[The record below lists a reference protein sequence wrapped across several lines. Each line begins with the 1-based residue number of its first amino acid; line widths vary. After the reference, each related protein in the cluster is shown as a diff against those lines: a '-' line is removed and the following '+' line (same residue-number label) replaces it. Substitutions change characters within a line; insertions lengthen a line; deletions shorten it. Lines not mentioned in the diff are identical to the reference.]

1 MQWKTIEPTKL
12 NELISA
18 NTPIY
23 ILNTSNYTNGR
34 MAIIISF
41 IDGTRRRQFTVP
53 PTFIPMCITDAIPH
67 KEVSNPDFLDLLN
80 KRIVTLVDAQQAQE
94 YLKTPEAVEEFHAI
108 VLSEHS
114 SKAQGINLEMNVKK
128 SFSSAAALT
137 ADVEEVINN
146 SAVSAK
152 VRAFM
157 DDLSAGTITSKQVL
171 SECKRHAE
179 SFTDVDLQYIK
190 ENSKD
195 LELAKWV
202 EGKLIDKSSDIGAA
216 SQLKKPAKPS
226 ALNRAMTKK
235 PAATKKATVGDD
247 EPENEEE
254 ELELARGMAM
264 AQSSQAIN
272 GKIPDAEFVK
282 MMNKRK

>member
-1 MQWKTIEPTKL
+1 MQWKVIEPTRL
-12 NELISA
+12 NEMIQS

-80 KRIVTLVDAQQAQE
+80 KRIITIVDTKQAQE
-94 YLKTPEAVEEFHAI
+94 YLKTQEAQEEFHAI
-108 VLSEHS
+108 ILSEHS
-114 SKAQGINLEMNVKK
+114 QKAQGVNLEMGVKK
-128 SFSSAAALT
+128 SFSSAAQLT
-137 ADVEEVINN
+137 AEVEE
-146 SAVSAK
+146 AVSDVQISTK

-157 DDLSAGTITSKQVL
+157 DDLAAGTITSKQAL
-171 SECKRHAE
+171 SECKRHGE
-179 SFTDVDLQYIK
+179 SFSDLDLHYIR

-202 EGKLIDKSSDIGAA
+202 EGKLIDRSSDIGTKAPKA
-216 SQLKKPAKPS
+216 VKQQS
-226 ALNRAMTKK
+226 ALNRAMAGKK
-235 PAATKKATVGDD
+235 GLKSSRDDDD
-247 EPENEEE
+247 EPTTAEEQA
-254 ELELARGMAM
+254 ELARGMAM
-264 AQSSQAIN
+264 AQSQQNTS
-272 GKIPDAEFVK
+272 GRIPDAEYMK
-282 MMNKRK
+282 LMNK